1 MLPRRWMEAYINF
14 LLKFRWA
21 ILIVLTAATLFLG
34 FNVTKMEVQ
43 PNFFDFY
50 PPGHEYIQLYQK
62 YRRMFGT
69 ANILSVIIEVKE
81 GVEILDDDRER
92 RRIATAARDRILTH
106 HSWSAS
112 MRRLDEIVSALNLV
126 QR

>member
-21 ILIVLTAATLFLG
+21 IVIFLTAATVFLG

-50 PPGHEYIQLYQK
+50 PPSHEYIQLYQK

-69 ANILSVIIEVKE
+69 ANILSVVIEVKE
-81 GVEILDDDRER
+81 GDIVVLDQLDR
-92 RRIATAARDRILTH
+92 AGP
-106 HSWSAS
+106 
-112 MRRLDEIVSALNLV
+112 
-126 QR
+126 